1 MNPVILFLSPVL
13 PAILSWIVGKNA
25 LIQRILTF
33 VSLTFSLFVLL
44 GWHST
49 GFDNISVTYPW
60 IPSFGISIALA
71 VNGLNFWFLVLTA
84 IVVFAAQLYHSTQ
97 EHDNIRGDV
106 MALISLLQVCLYGVF
121 MAQDLMLF
129 YFCYEVSILPIYF
142 ISSRYGTPAAERAIL
157 KFFLYTLAGS
167 LCMLLAILYMYGQ
180 TGATNFLFSSFSSG
194 YFSAEVQGWLFL
206 AFFVAFAIKMPLF
219 PFHSWQADAYAESPV
234 ESTMLMSGIL
244 LKMGIY
250 GMMAIVLRLFPLGIK
265 EYGYIFI
272 GLSAFGVLYGAL
284 IAMVQY
290 DIRKVLAFSSLSHV
304 GLIGTGLLTWESVA
318 VEGVVLQ
325 MFAHGINIAGLFFMA
340 DIISKSFASR
350 DLDQMG
356 GLTKSSFTLTVFFF
370 VFVLGSIAV
379 PLTNGFPGEFK
390 LIMGIF
396 KYNQWLGLLCGTT
409 VILSSVY
416 MIRVFQKTMLGE
428 SNPILEGQSVALDF
442 SRVAGLTFL
451 LCFVLIPGLFPN
463 LISGISDAAV
473 KILMLPY

>member
-1 MNPVILFLSPVL
+1 
-13 PAILSWIVGKNA
+13 
-25 LIQRILTF
+25 
-33 VSLTFSLFVLL
+33 
-44 GWHST
+44 
-49 GFDNISVTYPW
+49 
-60 IPSFGISIALA
+60 
-71 VNGLNFWFLVLTA
+71 
-84 IVVFAAQLYHSTQ
+84 VVFAAQLYHSTQ
-97 EHDNIRGDV
+97 EEDKIRGDV

-129 YFCYEVSILPIYF
+129 YFCYEASILPIYF
-142 ISSRYGTPAAERAIL
+142 ISSRYGSPAAGRAIL

-167 LCMLLAILYMYGQ
+167 LCMLLAILYMYSQ
-180 TGATNFLFSSFSSG
+180 TGAANFLFSSFSSG
-194 YFSAEVQGWLFL
+194 FFSADVQGWLFL

-234 ESTMLMSGIL
+234 EGTMLMSGIL

-250 GMMAIVLRLFPLGIK
+250 GMMAIVLPFFPMGLK

-272 GLSAFGVLYGAL
+272 GLSAFGVFYGAL

-304 GLIGTGLLTWESVA
+304 GLIGTGLLTWEPVA
-318 VEGVVLQ
+318 VEGAVLQ
-325 MFAHGINIAGLFFMA
+325 MFAHGINIVGLFFMA

-396 KYNQWLGLLCGTT
+396 KYNQWLGLLCGST

-416 MIRVFQKTMLGE
+416 MLRVFQKSMLGE
-428 SNPILEGQSVALDF
+428 ANPILGETSVALNF
-442 SRVAGLTFL
+442 PRVAGLTFL
-451 LCFVLIPGLFPN
+451 LCFVLITGLFPG

-473 KILMLPY
+473 KILMIAY